1 MLVIGYL
8 STVAHQLDQQGFLV
22 RELHAQQPNSPRLW
36 GHLTL
41 DPAHTPHTP
50 THTTRTQGSR
60 WVPARLGWDPNTGWS
75 ATLLPDGGGG
85 DERERLAVSRYLPGQ
100 LVPAP
105 VTVAHFA
112 TALHTDAD
120 TVWARATL
128 RPPRRID
135 HRWLILQLARFAMPE
150 PW

>member
-8 STVAHQLDQQGFLV
+8 STVALRLDQRGFLV
-22 RELHAQQPNSPRLW
+22 RELHAQQLDSPTLW
-36 GHLTL
+36 GELTL
-41 DPAHTPHTP
+41 TPAHPP
-50 THTTRTQGSR
+50 GAGWS
-60 WVPARLGWDPNTGWS
+60 PDRLCWEQDSGWS
-75 ATLLPDGGGG
+75 AILLPAAATIADLRG
-85 DERERLAVSRYLPGQ
+85 DERRAVSRYLPAT

-112 TALHTDAD
+112 AALCTDAD
-120 TVWARATL
+120 TVWACAMF

-135 HRWLILQLARFAMPE
+135 RRWLTLQLARFAMPE